1 MKNPSNQ
8 ARSVAKPGVALKALR
23 RGHGWTFAEASRRTE
38 LPTSSLSKIE
48 NDKMS
53 FTFDKLARISAGLHL
68 DIAALFKSGD
78 IGDGQSGP
86 SGRCSI
92 ARAGEG
98 KAIQT
103 KNYAHL
109 YPAWNLLNKSIIP
122 IVAELRARSL
132 AEFGERIRHP
142 GEEYA
147 FALEGEVDLYMS
159 HYAPVRLKAG
169 DSIYFDSGMG
179 HAYVA
184 ASGGRCRV
192 LSLCSA
198 SQTQLIAA
206 PAGTPVRGRSAQAG
220 GPHTRE
226 PPRLSRPL
234 RFTGR
239 AHRSAACASRHCPTN
254 ERKRYAPFVIERPSR
269 TAAAARLADRHAG
282 ARGADRCATH

>member
-8 ARSVAKPGVALKALR
+8 ARTVAKPGVALKALR
-23 RGHGWTFAEASRRTE
+23 RRHGCTLAEVSRRTG
-38 LPTSSLSKIE
+38 LPTSTLSKIE

-53 FTFDKLARISAGLHL
+53 PIVDKLAGISAGLHV
-68 DIAALFKSGD
+68 DITLLFSSGD

-86 SGRCSI
+86 SGRSSI

-109 YPAWNLLNKSIIP
+109 YPAWNPLNKSIIP

-132 AEFGERIRHP
+132 EEFGELIHHP

-147 FALEGEVDLYMS
+147 FVLEDEVDLYTS

-179 HAYVA
+179 HAYAA
-184 ASGGRCRV
+184 ASDGLPGAVVV
-192 LSLCSA
+192 LG
-198 SQTQLIAA
+198 A
-206 PAGTPVRGRSAQAG
+206 PDTADRLNRRTPVRGRSAQADG
-220 GPHTRE
+220 SHTQE

-234 RFTGR
+234 RFTAR
-239 AHRSAACASRHCPTN
+239 AHRAPPAHLDIARPTRGNGYASS
-254 ERKRYAPFVIERPSR
+254 VIERPPR
-269 TAAAARLADRHAG
+269 TAAAARLAGRHAG
-282 ARGADRCATH
+282 ARGAVRCATH

>member
-8 ARSVAKPGVALKALR
+8 ARSVAKPGAALKALR
-23 RGHGWTFAEASRRTE
+23 RRHGWTLAEVSRRTG
-38 LPTSSLSKIE
+38 LPTSTLSKIE

-53 FTFDKLARISAGLHL
+53 PTFDKLARISAGLHV
-68 DIAALFKSGD
+68 DIAALFSSGD
-78 IGDGQSGP
+78 IGDGPGGP
-86 SGRCSI
+86 NGRRSI

-109 YPAWNLLNKSIIP
+109 YPAWDLLHKSIIP

-132 AEFGERIRHP
+132 EEFGELIRHP

-147 FALEGEVDLYMS
+147 FVLEGEVDLYTS
-159 HYAPVRLKAG
+159 HYAPVRLKVG

-184 ASGGRCRV
+184 ASDGRCRV

-198 SQTQLIAA
+198 PETQLIAA
-206 PAGTPVRGRSAQAG
+206 TAGHPSEEEVRKPAGRIRK
-220 GPHTRE
+220 
-226 PPRLSRPL
+226 SR
-234 RFTGR
+234 R
-239 AHRSAACASRHCPTN
+239 A
-254 ERKRYAPFVIERPSR
+254 
-269 TAAAARLADRHAG
+269 
-282 ARGADRCATH
+282 